1 LIFKTVRKIEMYIEA
16 LYDGNRSIIFI
27 PYFIM
32 INILTNREKK
42 ESPKPEKLYTQGEVD
57 ALQKENAELLA
68 SQNDAPVPAVPTE
81 EPPVSNTEAIAQLVE
96 KSNRILLSISSHAFP
111 IDIFP
116 DTINIEEG
124 RITIIKRR
132 FLSSEI
138 HSIDIKNISN
148 IFINSTIFFSQ
159 LVIISTTFEANEIK
173 VRNLRTK
180 EAVFARRII
189 EGLRTFETN
198 KIDTSAFSTKELIAK
213 LQELSTTKIVM

>member
-1 LIFKTVRKIEMYIEA
+1 
-16 LYDGNRSIIFI
+16 
-27 PYFIM
+27 M

-68 SQNDAPVPAVPTE
+68 SQNDAPVPVVPTE

>member
-1 LIFKTVRKIEMYIEA
+1 
-16 LYDGNRSIIFI
+16 
-27 PYFIM
+27 M